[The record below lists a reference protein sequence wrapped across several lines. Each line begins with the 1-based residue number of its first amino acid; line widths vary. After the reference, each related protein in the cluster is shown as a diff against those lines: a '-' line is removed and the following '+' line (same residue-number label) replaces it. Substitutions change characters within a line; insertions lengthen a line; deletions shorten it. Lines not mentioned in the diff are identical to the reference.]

1 MTIGADRTHPIILDH
16 LDAVIAALNVPP
28 LSFRV
33 EEWFR
38 PQDTGRKF
46 EDPPFALVRIYP
58 STGQLEGPLD
68 DTQVDIVVRFQ
79 ILGVG
84 HSQRQAINVT
94 DICRPRMQ
102 RRLVTVPNR
111 RTQDVRYMVVSGG
124 VARDDDLPT
133 PFFYNM
139 DLYELLT
146 TPATP

>member
-1 MTIGADRTHPIILDH
+1 MTIGSDRTHPIILDH
-16 LDAVIAALNVPP
+16 LDGILAALNVPP
-28 LSFRV
+28 LPFVV

-46 EDPPFALVRIYP
+46 EDPPFALVRIFP
-58 STGQLEGPLD
+58 STGQLEGPIAD
-68 DTQVDIVVRFQ
+68 SQADIILRFQ

-94 DICRPRMQ
+94 DLCRPRMQ
-102 RRLVTVPNR
+102 RRLIPIPAR
-111 RTQDVRYMVVSGG
+111 RVQDVRYMVVSGG
-124 VARDDDLPT
+124 ISRDDDLPT

-146 TPATP
+146 TPA

>member
-1 MTIGADRTHPIILDH
+1 MTIGSDRTHPIIVDH
-16 LDAVIAALNVPP
+16 LDAIMAALLAPP
-28 LSFRV
+28 SLPWSV
-33 EEWFR
+33 DEWFR

-58 STGQLEGPLD
+58 STGQLEGPLN
-68 DTQVDIVVRFQ
+68 DTQVDINMRFQ

-84 HSQRQAINVT
+84 NTQRQAIGVT
-94 DICRPRMQ
+94 DLCKPRLQ
-102 RRLVTVPNR
+102 RRLITVANR

-124 VARDDDLPT
+124 ISRDDDLPT

-146 TPATP
+146 TPA